1 MISVFFGKTV
11 LKTDSSSPG
20 KAWQVVGAGEGVD
33 WSLC

>member
-11 LKTDSSSPG
+11 VEDYSSSPG